1 MPAAGT
7 EQGTWNAPVCALPCG
22 WTAGRQTA
30 GRRPASHQVM
40 APASIPRFRRFTA
53 FAAASGALL
62 LLAGCGSTVTQT
74 EKAWGP
80 IYTAKPQRLTPAN
93 RKAIN
98 HALDVFVRDGV
109 ERGSPARALSVAS
122 PMMRSGGTRSQWL
135 AGELPVPPFQAA
147 GKRFHGYTVVTA
159 TPTQA
164 NLTVILQPK
173 HPRTD
178 GAIAYNVRVSKIHG
192 RWMLDWFT
200 PVAFFAPSS
209 KTPGITAEP
218 DLAPGPA
225 NDLQPKSHGTL
236 IFEGVFALLL
246 MPAFVAIGVIVVYF
260 VRERR
265 RVRPSTEDERWA
277 SALRAPTGTAEKS

>member
-1 MPAAGT
+1 
-7 EQGTWNAPVCALPCG
+7 
-22 WTAGRQTA
+22 
-30 GRRPASHQVM
+30 M

-53 FAAASGALL
+53 FAAAGGALL

-246 MPAFVAIGVIVVYF
+246 TPALVVAGLIVMYL

-265 RVRPSTEDERWA
+265 RPRRSTDDDGWA
-277 SALRAPTGTAEKS
+277 SAFRSSAGSAEER